1 MEEIKEIK
9 TGINKA
15 LSSLNNARMAIEE
28 YQKLVEKLDELN
40 QLMSSQR
47 LK

>member
-15 LSSLNNARMAIEE
+15 LSSLNTARTAIEE

-40 QLMSSQR
+40 QSIQR